1 MGDMLS
7 QAEIDALLS
16 GALSIDNERETTELE
31 ESPILSPQE
40 IDALGEI
47 GNICMGTSATT
58 LYTLLGQKVTI
69 TTPKVSVTTWEELSK
84 QYPEPYVAVRVQYI
98 TGITGFNLLIMQE
111 SDVKVITDLM
121 MGGSGQVDLGMELS
135 ELHLSA
141 ISEAM
146 NQMVGSAATSLSS
159 MLDKRVDIS
168 PPEAQLINFD
178 EDTEKVRFDEGN
190 KIVKIAFS
198 LIVGNLIDSQIM
210 QLLPVPFAKKLVESL
225 LKPEEKPRVVPE
237 SPKQV
242 AVPVKPASASAS
254 APAPAHTPTPKQ
266 QEQPPKVQPQY
277 VPPQQAAPPPTA
289 PGQTYGFP
297 QMPYMQPMQQPQKTV
312 NVQPVH
318 FQSFDMGSQ
327 SVEVQNIGLLMD
339 VPLQITVELGRTTKK
354 IKEIL
359 EFGQGS
365 IIELDKLAG
374 EPVNILVNGKHIATG
389 EVVVIDESFGVRIT
403 DIIHPSKRL

>member
-16 GALSIDNERETTELE
+16 GALSMDE
-31 ESPILSPQE
+31 EPEIPEPKEIPELSPQE

-58 LYTLLGQKVTI
+58 LYTLLGHKVTI
-69 TTPKVSVTTWEELSK
+69 TTPKVSVTTWEELSR
-84 QYPEPYVAVRVQYI
+84 QYPEPYVAVKVQYI
-98 TGITGFNLLIMQE
+98 AGITGFNLLIMQE

-121 MGGSGQVDLGMELS
+121 MGGSGQVDKGIELT

-168 PPEAQLINFD
+168 PPESLLIHFM
-178 EDTEKVRFDEGN
+178 EDNEKIRFDEGN

-210 QLLPVPFAKKLVESL
+210 QLLPISFAKKLVQSL
-225 LKPEEKPRVVPE
+225 MKPEEKSME
-237 SPKQV
+237 QEKPKQ
-242 AVPVKPASASAS
+242 APPPVT
-254 APAPAHTPTPKQ
+254 PAPAPKQ
-266 QEQPPKVQPQY
+266 QEQAPKEQPQY
-277 VPPQQAAPPPTA
+277 TQPVYAAPPVQPA
-289 PGQTYGFP
+289 PEQAYGYP
-297 QMPYMQPMQQPQKTV
+297 QMQYIQPVPQKVV
-312 NVQPVH
+312 NVQPVQ
-318 FQSFDMGSQ
+318 FQSFDPGSQ
-327 SVEVQNIGLLMD
+327 SVDVQNIGLLMD

-374 EPVNILVNGKHIATG
+374 EPVNILVNGKHIAKG

>member
-69 TTPKVSVTTWEELSK
+69 TTPKVSVTTWDELSK

-242 AVPVKPASASAS
+242 AAPVKPA
-254 APAPAHTPTPKQ
+254 PAPTPKQ

-297 QMPYMQPMQQPQKTV
+297 QMPYMQPMQQSQKTV

-318 FQSFDMGSQ
+318 FQSFDMSSQ
-327 SVEVQNIGLLMD
+327 SVEAQNIGLLMD

>member
-16 GALSIDNERETTELE
+16 GALSMDE
-31 ESPILSPQE
+31 EPEIPEPKEIPELSPQE

-58 LYTLLGQKVTI
+58 LYTLLGHKVTI
-69 TTPKVSVTTWEELSK
+69 TTPKVSVTTWEELSR
-84 QYPEPYVAVRVQYI
+84 QYPEPYVAVKVQYI
-98 TGITGFNLLIMQE
+98 AGITGFNLLIMQE

-121 MGGSGQVDLGMELS
+121 MGGSGQVDKGIELT

-168 PPEAQLINFD
+168 PPESLLIHFM
-178 EDTEKVRFDEGN
+178 EDNEKIRFDEGN

-210 QLLPVPFAKKLVESL
+210 QLLPISFAKKLVQSL
-225 LKPEEKPRVVPE
+225 MKPEEKSME
-237 SPKQV
+237 QEKPKQ
-242 AVPVKPASASAS
+242 APPPVT
-254 APAPAHTPTPKQ
+254 PAPAPKQ
-266 QEQPPKVQPQY
+266 QEQAPKEQPQY
-277 VPPQQAAPPPTA
+277 TQPVYTAPPVQPA
-289 PGQTYGFP
+289 PEQPYGYP
-297 QMPYMQPMQQPQKTV
+297 QMPYIQPVPQKIV
-312 NVQPVH
+312 NVQPVQ
-318 FQSFDMGSQ
+318 FQSFDPGSQ
-327 SVEVQNIGLLMD
+327 SVDVQNIGLLMD

-374 EPVNILVNGKHIATG
+374 EPVNILVNGKHIAKG